1 MGTAVGIAVGVIAII
16 GAIVAAARW
25 IVGRIEHGL
34 VRKID
39 DTVAAQVGP
48 RFAQI
53 DRRFEQIDRRFEQ
66 IDRRFEQID
75 RRFEQMDARFDHLES
90 KMDHGFAMT
99 EVRLKHLEGD
109 MVLVKQ
115 HLLGNAA

>member
-1 MGTAVGIAVGVIAII
+1 MEHVGTAVGIAVGVIAII

-66 IDRRFEQID
+66 
-75 RRFEQMDARFDHLES
+75 MDARFDHLES